1 MSRII
6 SWIFASLAA
15 LLIIGFAVLDI
26 NNLRELNPDAPRE
39 QEDASEIDSARR
51 TLVIELGKKL
61 SRPVSIGG
69 MVGQEEAQLRVAGDS
84 KETKKQLESCI
95 HDLRLTLQI
104 LNITSV
110 ELVDNDKKV
119 KTLVVEPDMLGF
131 PLNQDLA
138 IYEVLDKSLPFL
150 AQPLIASCARHLERC
165 LQAHPNDPALLGYE
179 SVFRNEMGQSDTAT
193 KERLEKLAKLS
204 EQSDENRELAARLEQ
219 ALSCTTSNTT
229 PKQAEELADYLS
241 NHLHDDLLRVYILRN
256 LYKDAGL
263 ADKAAAVFQTSV
275 KERNEVGSVLIA
287 ATLLTIASIAAA
299 LHFFF
304 SKNKFFNLPSIQSVA
319 CPAPYGWL
327 KPWLILFAALAF
339 NIMGYIA
346 LTFFG
351 DFNTQEAPSMMF
363 SYFHPVEAS
372 GLVTLEECVLM
383 LPFVCATYLLVGLKK
398 PFTQFV
404 KLRMSTE
411 NYSTRELI
419 WIGLQAFIISW
430 IPALVS
436 IILSLVLHYP
446 TEKVSSVSTELLAS
460 AATLP
465 SIFLLWFGIGLVA
478 PVTEEIVFRGLL
490 HPALR
495 RHWRMMPALI
505 VGSALFAVIH
515 MEFTSWFLI
524 EKCIFAAANIVA
536 LEKTDSILPGIVNHV
551 LSNSMVL
558 IILVGATWFNSH

>member
-15 LLIIGFAVLDI
+15 LLIIGFAALDI

-39 QEDASEIDSARR
+39 QADSSEIDSARR
-51 TLVIELGKKL
+51 TLVIELSKKL
-61 SRPVSIGG
+61 SRPVSIGS

-84 KETKKQLESCI
+84 KETEKQLESCVD
-95 HDLRLTLQI
+95 DLRLTLQI

-110 ELVDNDKKV
+110 EVVDNDKKV
-119 KTLVVEPDMLGF
+119 KNLVVEPDMLGF

-138 IYEVLDKSLPFL
+138 IYEVLDKSIPLL

-179 SVFRNEMGQSDTAT
+179 SVFQKEMGQSDTAT
-193 KERLEKLAKLS
+193 RERLEKLAKLS
-204 EQSDENRELAARLEQ
+204 EQSDEKRELADRLEQ
-219 ALSCTTSNTT
+219 ALSCTTNNTT
-229 PKQAEELADYLS
+229 PKQAEGLADYLS

-256 LYKDAGL
+256 LYEDAGL

-275 KERNEVGSVLIA
+275 KERTEVGSVLIA

-299 LHFFF
+299 LHFVF
-304 SKNKFFNLPSIQSVA
+304 SKNKFFNLPSIQTVA
-319 CPAPYGWL
+319 CPEPYGWI

-339 NIMGYIA
+339 NVMGYIA

-372 GLVTLEECVLM
+372 GLITLEECILT
-383 LPFVCATYLLVGLKK
+383 LPFVLATFLLVGLKI
-398 PFTQFV
+398 PFTKFV
-404 KLRMSTE
+404 KLRISTE
-411 NYSTRELI
+411 KYSTRELI
-419 WIGLQAFIISW
+419 GIGLQAFSISW
-430 IPALVS
+430 IPAMVS

-446 TEKVSSVSTELLAS
+446 TEKVSSVSTELLTS

-465 SIFLLWFGIGLVA
+465 SILLLWFGIGLVA

-495 RHWRMMPALI
+495 RHWRMVPALI
-505 VGSALFAVIH
+505 VGSALFAFVH

-551 LSNSMVL
+551 LTNSMVL
-558 IILVGATWFNSH
+558 IILLASSMV